1 MKEFLM
7 SHLIYNF
14 LHEGDV
20 KFYVKGFLEFY
31 HFVQDDRYSKYI
43 GKMAIVPM
51 TFGRH
56 VPIISDR
63 VRAFEYHC
71 S

>member
-1 MKEFLM
+1 M
-7 SHLIYNF
+7 SYLIFKF
-14 LHEGDV
+14 LHEGDGNFNV
-20 KFYVKGFLEFY
+20 KSFLKFD

-63 VRAFEYHC
+63 VKASEYHC